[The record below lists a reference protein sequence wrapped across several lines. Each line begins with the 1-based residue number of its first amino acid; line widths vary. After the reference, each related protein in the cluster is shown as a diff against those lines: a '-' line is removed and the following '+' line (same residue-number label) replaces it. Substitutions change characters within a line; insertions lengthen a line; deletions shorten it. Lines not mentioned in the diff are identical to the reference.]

1 MKKDFLDNPKNV
13 KRIVHALVACCV
25 ILFGLDFILHRHT
38 QHPWEEMFGFYAIYG
53 FVSCVIL
60 VLLAKELRKL
70 IMRSEDYYQNHQHPQ
85 SPQQKQEEN
94 ND

>member
-13 KRIVHALVACCV
+13 KRIVHALVASCV

-70 IMRSEDYYQNHQHPQ
+70 IMRSEDYYQHQQ
-85 SPQQKQEEN
+85 SQHHQQKQEEN
-94 ND
+94 HD

>member
-13 KRIVHALVACCV
+13 KRIVHALVVSCI
-25 ILFGLDFILHRHT
+25 ILFALDFVLHRHT
-38 QHPWEEMFGFYAIYG
+38 QHPWEEAFGFYAIYG

-70 IMRSEDYYQNHQHPQ
+70 IMRSEDFYQ
-85 SPQQKQEEN
+85 QQNKHRE
-94 ND
+94 DGRD

>member
-70 IMRSEDYYQNHQHPQ
+70 IMRSEDYYQNHQSQHH
-85 SPQQKQEEN
+85 QQEQEEN